1 MMEYVLQTKN
11 LRKKY
16 RDLKPSGGWICMSPR
31 GSIYGFVGKNGAGKT
46 TPVRQ
51 VCGLQ
56 EPTSGEYL
64 LYGEQQDRRISSDPE
79 SEWGLWWRLLLFTG
93 R

>member
-16 RDLKPSGGWICMSPR
+16 RDFEALRGLDMHVPQ

-46 TPVRQ
+46 TLFRQ

-64 LYGEQQDRRISSDPE
+64 LYGRAADRRISSDPE